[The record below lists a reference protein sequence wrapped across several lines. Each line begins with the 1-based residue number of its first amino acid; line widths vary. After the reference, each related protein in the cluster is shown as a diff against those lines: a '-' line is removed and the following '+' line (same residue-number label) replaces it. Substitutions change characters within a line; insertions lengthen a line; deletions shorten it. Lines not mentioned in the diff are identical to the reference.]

1 MITIHHH
8 VLHGIKFIRQQ
19 ISKLGEVLLEY
30 EQSVIDKKGG
40 FMFCAAAESALL
52 NHDHLKR

>member
-1 MITIHHH
+1 MYCMES
-8 VLHGIKFIRQQ
+8 KFIRQQ